1 MPPLPQQGQIG
12 YRRGATVLG
21 VGLIGAGGVAKSH
34 IAAWLKQSDAKVVAV
49 ADADPNRAAEAAAA
63 LGIERWTADY
73 TELLG
78 WDDIEAVDICTTEAT
93 HGHIASDAADAG
105 KHVLVEKPIATTLE
119 DTDKIIAAARG
130 AGVQLMVAHTHHF
143 YDYSVSA
150 KAVIDSGEIGDP
162 VYMRFSAGGGF
173 WRQDW
178 TGNRIS
184 PGDTGGN
191 VVTNGVHATDL
202 CNWWLGS
209 NPISVY
215 GQAHNVTSSH
225 LEMNDYFMIT
235 IKYDNG
241 AIAVLDASRAN
252 APRSSQWN
260 SITVLG
266 TDGEI
271 NNAGQRDS
279 QWLHSD
285 DGLRPLGP
293 GFQHGFDREIAAF
306 VSCIQDGTEPPIT
319 GEQGRLALEMCL
331 AAEESI
337 RTGQVVPVG
346 GGS

>member
-1 MPPLPQQGQIG
+1 M
-12 YRRGATVLG
+12 VLG
-21 VGLIGAGGVAKSH
+21 VGLIGAGGVAKNH
-34 IAAWLKQSDAKVVAV
+34 IAAWLKQDDAQVVAV
-49 ADADPNRAAEAAAA
+49 ADADPERAAQAAAA

-73 TELLG
+73 LELLG

-93 HGHIASDAADAG
+93 HGQIASDAADAG

-119 DTDKIIAAARG
+119 DSDRIIAAARG

-150 KAVIDSGEIGDP
+150 KAVIESGEIGDP

-202 CNWWLGS
+202 CNWWLGAH
-209 NPISVY
+209 PISVY
-215 GQAHNVTSSH
+215 GQAQNITSSH

-252 APRSSQWN
+252 APRSSQWS
-260 SITVLG
+260 SITILG

-279 QWLHSD
+279 QWVHSD
-285 DGLRPLGP
+285 DGLRSLGP

-306 VSCIQDGTEPPIT
+306 VSSIQDGTEPPVT

-331 AAEESI
+331 AAEQSI